1 MKTFLLSIC
10 KDRQQKKEWKRLLL
24 LYLSCFFVSHAF
36 GQTPVTAVP
45 YFCGFEDPTENQE
58 WILNPGS
65 PAIVNHANFKNK
77 WTIGNG
83 AKKSGYGGLYIYTG
97 NEPNLAKYDEAAM
110 YTLAYREFTLP
121 AGNYDLAF
129 SWRALGE
136 LNADE
141 IIAYWVPSNVT
152 TNSSLNSTAP
162 ALLNAY
168 KLSYTNGTPAGL
180 SGAAS
185 WRYAASTVRVTGTT
199 SYKLVFLWRNN
210 NSNTYNPGACID
222 NIQLQARPATGD
234 CGFAP
239 TNIEADDGTV
249 GNVTVTWDGYSGAT
263 YDLIYWMDATGLQD
277 TVRGLTSTSYTL
289 NTTDMATGMY
299 TFWVRTV
306 CPDGTTSIWGEVSD
320 VRIIGMN
327 VDMAASACPE
337 VSFFAN
343 EIDEHGIKKIIP
355 ECNGAA
361 YTIVPKIIGGGGSIV
376 GYRVDQIP
384 FNPPFPFDMG
394 TPIFVNRDD
403 VWGDVIELP
412 FSFCFFGDV
421 YQQAVVGANG
431 LISFDTQVAGQASGY
446 SLRGQP
452 DIPAPD
458 FMSGSGGQFWRNAIY
473 GVCEDIDPNK
483 ITTKNTGGGIYYGL
497 LGEYPCRTLTV
508 SWHKVPNFSCTNDWN
523 TYQIVLYEGTSI
535 IDVYVDQRLAC
546 PDWNDGI
553 GIIGLQNADGTD
565 GIAAPGR
572 NTTSPMWEAHQEAWR
587 FTPLTTPVYEMT
599 WYKGAGFDGEI
610 LGKNDSL
617 TINEQDGIDTVT
629 VRMQFSACNGE
640 YFDLADTAIIAWQVT
655 DTLPVKNV
663 YVCEGDVYSD
673 QYLTGI
679 TEPGEYEYPIK
690 NRLGCDSVIYRV
702 NVAFLEA
709 EKFVL
714 DTTIC
719 YGDTLEFK
727 GSKYYR
733 TGEYA
738 KTYQYV
744 SGCDSLI
751 DSIRLTV
758 LPRINYVA
766 TKTDAMTGPNS
777 GSIQITMQE
786 EDYYYTLNGERNA
799 PTDALAPGTYELIVY
814 NSHGCATE
822 PEIIEIVTECLEAE
836 LLQPIDA
843 VCADHESL
851 NFTVQRLAGGYAEY
865 SIKFSEEAKKG
876 GFSDYDHETAEL
888 STEGVDEFI
897 VNLPE
902 KVVPGIYT
910 TELVLHDINCG
921 DKKYPFTFEI
931 LYPDS
936 VIVQRWDDMLSVTN
950 DRWNGGYTFS
960 SYQWYKDGNIMDGQ
974 THSYL
979 YVPEEKLDVNAE
991 YSVMLTRVNDNV
1003 SVMTCPFTPIQ
1014 ISDEEKEKLVIS
1026 LNNMTYNGQVVEVL
1040 VNEPVQIKVYNAM
1053 GIKIMEEYV
1062 EERAEIRLPKI
1073 EGLYILEVT
1082 NANGKRETH
1091 RVIVK

>member
-1 MKTFLLSIC
+1 MNAFLLSFC
-10 KDRQQKKEWKRLLL
+10 KYGQQKKKWKRLLFL
-24 LYLSCFFVSHAF
+24 CFSCFLVTQSV
-36 GQTPVTAVP
+36 GQTPVTTVP
-45 YFCGFEDPTENQE
+45 YYCGFEDPIENQE
-58 WILNPGS
+58 WILNPGNS
-65 PAIVNHANFKNK
+65 AIINHVNFKNK

-83 AKKSGYGGLYIYTG
+83 AKKSGYSGLYIYTD
-97 NEPNLAKYDEAAM
+97 NDPSAAKYAEAAM
-110 YTLAYREFTLP
+110 YTLAYREFSLP

-136 LNADE
+136 QNADE
-141 IIAYWVPSNVT
+141 IIAYWAPSSVA

-168 KLSYTNGTPAGL
+168 KLTYSDGTSAGL

-185 WRYAASTVRVTGTT
+185 WRYASSSVRVTGNTT
-199 SYKLVFLWRNN
+199 YKLVFLWRNN

-222 NIQLQARPATGD
+222 NIQLQARPATGE
-234 CGFAP
+234 CGFVP
-239 TNIEADDGTV
+239 TNIQADDETIGT
-249 GNVTVTWDGYSGAT
+249 VTVTWDGYAGVT
-263 YDLIYWMDATGLQD
+263 YDLIYWMDATGVQD
-277 TVRGLTSTSYTL
+277 TVFGLNTTSFTL
-289 NTTDMATGMY
+289 NTEDMATGMY

-320 VRIIGMN
+320 VRIIGEN

-343 EIDEHGIKKIIP
+343 EIDEHGVKKIIP
-355 ECNGAA
+355 ECNGAS
-361 YTIVPKIIGGGGSIV
+361 YTIVPKIVGGGGSIV
-376 GYRVDQIP
+376 GYRVDQIAY
-384 FNPPFPFDMG
+384 NPPFPFDMG
-394 TPIFVNRDD
+394 TPIFVNQDD
-403 VWGDVIELP
+403 VWGDVIQLP
-412 FSFCFFGDV
+412 FSFCFFENV

-431 LISFDTQVAGQASGY
+431 IISFDTQVANQASGY
-446 SLRGQP
+446 VLRDEP
-452 DIPAPD
+452 DIPSPD
-458 FMSGSGGQFWRNAIY
+458 FVDGDGGHFWRNAIY

-483 ITTKNTGGGIYYGL
+483 ITTNNTGGGIYYGL

-508 SWHKVPNFSCTNDWN
+508 SWHKVPNFSCTSDWN

-535 IDVYVDQRLAC
+535 IDVYVEQRLAC
-546 PDWNDGI
+546 PSWNDGI
-553 GIIGLQNADGTD
+553 GIIGLQNAEGTD

-572 NTTSPMWEAHQEAWR
+572 NTTSPTWEAQQEAWR

-599 WYKGAGFDGEI
+599 WYKGAGFDGQV
-610 LGKNDSL
+610 LGKGDSL
-617 TINEQDGIDTVT
+617 QINQEDGIDTVT

-640 YFDLADTAIIAWQVT
+640 YFDLADTAIVAWQVT
-655 DTLPVKNV
+655 DTLPMKNV

-673 QYLTGI
+673 EYFTGI

-690 NRLGCDSVIYRV
+690 NQLDCDSVIYRV
-702 NVAFLEA
+702 KVDFLEA
-709 EKFVL
+709 ETFVL

-727 GSKYYR
+727 GSKYSR
-733 TGEYA
+733 TGVYT
-738 KTYQYV
+738 KNYQYV

-751 DSIRLTV
+751 DSIKLTV

-766 TKTDAMTGPNS
+766 SKTDAMTGPNS
-777 GSIQITMQE
+777 GSIEITMQE
-786 EDYYYTLNGERNA
+786 DDYYYTLNGEMNA

-814 NSHGCATE
+814 NSYDCATE

-836 LLQPIDA
+836 LIEPIEA
-843 VCADHESL
+843 VCADQEAL
-851 NFTVQRLAGGYAEY
+851 NIEVQRYGGGYAEY
-865 SIKFSEEAKKG
+865 SILFSEEAKNG
-876 GFSDYDHETAEL
+876 GFADFDHLASDLSADGMDAFVVELPDKVLPGSYTA
-888 STEGVDEFI
+888 
-897 VNLPE
+897 
-902 KVVPGIYT
+902 
-910 TELVLHDINCG
+910 ELVLHDINCG
-921 DKKYPFTFEI
+921 DKKYPFSYEV

-960 SYQWYKDGNIMDGQ
+960 AYQWYKDGSPMEGQ

-979 YVPEEKLDVNAE
+979 YVPEEKLDINAE
-991 YSVMLTRVNDNV
+991 YAVLLTRVDDNV
-1003 SVMTCPFTPIQ
+1003 TVMTCPFTPVE
-1014 ISDEEKEKLVIS
+1014 ISEEEKDKLVIS
-1026 LNNMTYNGQVVEVL
+1026 LNNMTYNGQVVEVV

-1053 GIKIMEEYV
+1053 GVKVMEEYV
-1062 EERAEIRLPKI
+1062 EERAEICLPKM

-1082 NANGKRETH
+1082 NSEGKRETY